1 MQAWFVVYTVKMNVH
16 YANFENP
23 KLVRQFLY
31 EKVSDVSTP
40 THIILDWVDS
50 ATSGTFKCEVP
61 QPLENIG
68 YIGS

>member
-1 MQAWFVVYTVKMNVH
+1 MSICEKPN
-16 YANFENP
+16 
-23 KLVRQFLY
+23 LVRQFLY

-61 QPLENIG
+61 LENIG
-68 YIGS
+68 